1 MLREDELVALGI
13 SLKVSLAAVA
23 FSLPPAIALGWLL
36 ARREFRGKIV
46 VETLLMLPLVLPP
59 VVVGYLLLVL
69 FGRRGPIGQ
78 ILESWFDVRIAFT
91 WWAATIAAGVVGFPL
106 LLRSVRLGFA
116 SVDPRLETMAR
127 TLGAGKLRAF
137 FSISIPLARP
147 AIISGIALAFAR
159 GWGEFGATIMIAGS
173 IAGQTRTVPLAVYGS
188 LESPDTVSRAW
199 RLVVISV
206 IVAWGALIVSEK
218 LMRKNAPSAATK
230 AS

>member
-13 SLKVSLAAVA
+13 SLKVSLVAVA

>member
-13 SLKVSLAAVA
+13 SLKVSLVAVA
-23 FSLPPAIALGWLL
+23 FSLPPAIALGWVL
-36 ARREFRGKIV
+36 ARREFRGKV
-46 VETLLMLPLVLPP
+46 LVETLLMLPLVLPP

-78 ILESWFDVRIAFT
+78 FLESWFDVRIAFT
-91 WWAATIAAGVVGFPL
+91 WWAAAIAAGVVGFPL

-116 SVDPRLETMAR
+116 SIDPRLETMAR

-137 FSISIPLARP
+137 FSISVPLARP
-147 AIISGIALAFAR
+147 AIVSGTALAFAR

-173 IAGQTRTVPLAVYGS
+173 IAGQTRTVPLAVYGA

-218 LMRKNAPSAATK
+218 LMRKNDRSAATK